1 MRQIIKLIFV
11 LSLVIMTSCS
21 TQQRVVY
28 RNCDC
33 DTTTFGFGWNN
44 NPYWGLNNRFYG
56 WNDPYWGWNNWNW
69 HPYQVIPRYYVYPN
83 RIQPSEPS
91 RYERRQS
98 IGARPSR
105 NFQNES
111 NRTDNLYPGR
121 TEPNRYQN
129 ESPSRW
135 ESPSRVQQRTNTP
148 VTTQPSRVES
158 PMRVQQRT
166 NPNVTTQPSRVESPS
181 RVQQRTN
188 TPVTT
193 QPTRSRVQNREN

>member
-1 MRQIIKLIFV
+1 MVMRQIIKLIFV

-33 DTTTFGFGWNN
+33 NTTTFGFGWNN

-56 WNDPYWGWNNWNW
+56 WNEPYWGWNNWNW
-69 HPYQVIPRYYVYPN
+69 HPYQVIPRYYLYPN

-91 RYERRQS
+91 RYQRRQS

-105 NFQNES
+105 IQQNEPLRYERTPS
-111 NRTDNLYPGR
+111 IPQIQRNR
-121 TEPNRYQN
+121 Q
-129 ESPSRW
+129 
-135 ESPSRVQQRTNTP
+135 PSRVDNTYPQR
-148 VTTQPSRVES
+148 TQPSRV
-158 PMRVQQRT
+158 QNT
-166 NPNVTTQPSRVESPS
+166 APSRVETPS

>member
-1 MRQIIKLIFV
+1 MVMRQIIKLIFV

-33 DTTTFGFGWNN
+33 NTTTFGFGWNN
-44 NPYWGLNNRFYG
+44 NPFWS
-56 WNDPYWGWNNWNW
+56 WNIPVWGWNSWYSF
-69 HPYQVIPRYYVYPN
+69 PYRVIPRYYVYPN
-83 RIQPSEPS
+83 RIQPSQPT

-105 NFQNES
+105 IQQNEPQRWTS
-111 NRTDNLYPGR
+111 TP
-121 TEPNRYQN
+121 QN
-129 ESPSRW
+129 QKNSQPSRFDNTYPQR
-135 ESPSRVQQRTNTP
+135 SQPSRVQNN
-148 VTTQPSRVES
+148 QPSRV
-158 PMRVQQRT
+158 QT
-166 NPNVTTQPSRVESPS
+166 PS